1 MKGEKDT
8 TELSLG
14 RETFVALVSKFFLAA
29 VGFAGVVIFAR
40 VLGVDGIGKY
50 YFLLA
55 IAKLVVQVPGGFA
68 TAIKKRVSEVDTDPR
83 EYYGFGVLVVA
94 AFTSLV
100 LVGMVAAY
108 PFLESQIGPFVF
120 VYGLVGIV
128 GSLGFFSLTNRLY
141 AGIGNPGAS
150 FWADTVR
157 SVFTLAFQLALL
169 LIGMRVL
176 GLMYG
181 LIAATILTGVG
192 VAVLARV
199 RPSLPTR
206 ESASSVWRFARWSVP
221 NSLTQNLYMRLD
233 VLILGIIVG
242 QGAVGLYEPAM
253 RLTVPAGFIALSI
266 SDSLTVKASGLS
278 SIDESVVE
286 DLENSLS
293 YTSLFAIPIF
303 FGALA
308 MPEALMVVVFGG
320 EYRAGATALVLLAA
334 FQLFNTYRMP
344 FDNVVDGMNRP
355 DIRFRVSLFTLAI
368 NVPLAIALG
377 LEYGLV
383 GVVVAT
389 IVAEAARTI
398 TYLGVAYRLFDRVM
412 LPRTL
417 LEQFVAGAVM
427 FGVVTAAAD
436 AVLVPDVVTLV
447 AVVAAGA
454 ITYFAVLTALS
465 SHFRLT
471 IRSVLADV
479 GVDAFASR

>member
-1 MKGEKDT
+1 MSGKDT

-14 RETFVALVSKFFLAA
+14 RETFVALVSKFLLAA
-29 VGFAGVVIFAR
+29 VGFAGVVLFAR
-40 VLGVDGIGKY
+40 VLGVDGVGKY

-55 IAKLVVQVPGGFA
+55 IAKVAVQVPGGVSNA
-68 TAIKKRVSEVDTDPR
+68 VKKRVSEVGEDPSR
-83 EYYGFGVLVVA
+83 YFGLGILVVV
-94 AFTSLV
+94 AFTMLTF
-100 LVGMVAAY
+100 VGLIAAY
-108 PFLESQIGPFVF
+108 PFLQEQIGPFVF
-120 VYGLVGIV
+120 VFGLVGIV
-128 GSLGFFSLTNRLY
+128 GSLGAFSLTNRLY
-141 AGIGNPGAS
+141 AGIGYPGAS
-150 FWADTVR
+150 FWADSIR
-157 SVFTLAFQLALL
+157 SVFTLAFQVAFLL
-169 LIGMRVL
+169 VGMRVL

-181 LIAATILTGVG
+181 LVAATLLTTVG
-192 VAVLARV
+192 VVIAARV
-199 RPSLPTR
+199 RPSFPTR
-206 ESASSVWRFARWSVP
+206 ETAASVWRFARWSVP
-221 NSLTQNLYMRLD
+221 NSLTQNLYMRFD
-233 VLILGIIVG
+233 VLILGIVVG
-242 QGAVGLYEPAM
+242 QSAVGLYEPAM
-253 RLTVPAGFIALSI
+253 RLTVPAGFIAISI

-278 SIDESVVE
+278 SIDESVAE
-286 DLENSLS
+286 DLENALS

-308 MPEALMVVVFGG
+308 MPEALMVVVFG
-320 EYRAGATALVLLAA
+320 EDYAAGAIALVLLAT

-355 DIRFRVSLFTLAI
+355 DVRFRVSLFTLAI

-377 LEYGLV
+377 FEYGLV

-389 IVAEAARTI
+389 IIAEAARTI

-417 LEQFVAGAVM
+417 LEQAVAGTIM

-465 SHFRLT
+465 SHFRIT
-471 IRSVLADV
+471 VRSVLADV
-479 GVDAFASR
+479 GVDASRLQ